1 MDSLELGLKIVFGE
15 ISIFINVII
24 VMDAYSSCS
33 LYSVAYL
40 PWINNVPLN
49 SKMEKKKNLIKEAV
63 IKPNP

>member
-1 MDSLELGLKIVFGE
+1 
-15 ISIFINVII
+15 
-24 VMDAYSSCS
+24 MDAYSSCS